1 MKCKQY
7 NIIATFIFMLSFLCL
22 FPQKVSAQQTKSN
35 NTQASVQSQASIRL
49 NKAGSVVERGQ
60 KVKLKARISN
70 SRSKKVVWKSSKR
83 RVATVNRNGQ
93 VIARGKGT
101 AVITAKIAGTNVY
114 AQSVVTMRVR
124 TTGYCNCRSCAG
136 KWAGCATAS
145 GTRPKEKRTIAVDK
159 HLIHLGTK
167 VKIDGKNQRTVL
179 SPEEI
184 EDIIH
189 TFNNFESK
197 DDFSVVVDYEK
208 IEQKKCSFSA
218 GQYFEVKIEYVELT
232 QEEFKAKMDGYTEK
246 LTELFAEGNALQAEI
261 MEQLKKVKY
270 E

>member
-93 VIARGKGT
+93 VIARGYNRRN
-101 AVITAKIAGTNVY
+101 A
-114 AQSVVTMRVR
+114 
-124 TTGYCNCRSCAG
+124 
-136 KWAGCATAS
+136 
-145 GTRPKEKRTIAVDK
+145 DK
-159 HLIHLGTK
+159 
-167 VKIDGKNQRTVL
+167 TVL
-179 SPEEI
+179 SHA
-184 EDIIH
+184 EDCRNECICTERCNGKELH
-189 TFNNFESK
+189 NDACKNNR
-197 DDFSVVVDYEK
+197 
-208 IEQKKCSFSA
+208 
-218 GQYFEVKIEYVELT
+218 L
-232 QEEFKAKMDGYTEK
+232 
-246 LTELFAEGNALQAEI
+246 L
-261 MEQLKKVKY
+261 
-270 E
+270 

>member
-1 MKCKQY
+1 M
-7 NIIATFIFMLSFLCL
+7 
-22 FPQKVSAQQTKSN
+22 
-35 NTQASVQSQASIRL
+35 
-49 NKAGSVVERGQ
+49 
-60 KVKLKARISN
+60 
-70 SRSKKVVWKSSKR
+70 
-83 RVATVNRNGQ
+83 
-93 VIARGKGT
+93 
-101 AVITAKIAGTNVY
+101 
-114 AQSVVTMRVR
+114 
-124 TTGYCNCRSCAG
+124 
-136 KWAGCATAS
+136 
-145 GTRPKEKRTIAVDK
+145 
-159 HLIHLGTK
+159 
-167 VKIDGKNQRTVL
+167 L

-232 QEEFKAKMDGYTEK
+232 QEEFKAKMDEYTEK
-246 LTELFAEGNALQAEI
+246 LTELFAEGNVLQAEI

>member
-1 MKCKQY
+1 MD
-7 NIIATFIFMLSFLCL
+7 
-22 FPQKVSAQQTKSN
+22 
-35 NTQASVQSQASIRL
+35 AS
-49 NKAGSVVERGQ
+49 K
-60 KVKLKARISN
+60 
-70 SRSKKVVWKSSKR
+70 
-83 RVATVNRNGQ
+83 
-93 VIARGKGT
+93 
-101 AVITAKIAGTNVY
+101 
-114 AQSVVTMRVR
+114 
-124 TTGYCNCRSCAG
+124 
-136 KWAGCATAS
+136 
-145 GTRPKEKRTIAVDK
+145 
-159 HLIHLGTK
+159 LGTK

-184 EDIIH
+184 ENIIH

-197 DDFSVVVDYEK
+197 DDFSVVVDYET